1 WNGFA
6 KSWHLK
12 ASVFAGTVNGCVVNV
27 TEYAAFGSAAAS
39 STVTVPGGPSSL
51 STGGDPNGPGGPK
64 GSTRATSAPA
74 SSAFVAASEL
84 LLAAAPPEPP
94 QAHAPMTSPAGMMPH
109 DRNLRPGLFF
119 FNDPAPTDIYTLS
132 LHDALP
138 ICFTE
143 QGAKNVK
150 KSASRAHAFDA
161 AAKKACRSEEHTSE
175 LQSLTNLVCR
185 LLLE

>member
-1 WNGFA
+1 MWCDPGFIDRSYRMMSTPWPWNGFA

-84 LLAAAPPEPP
+84 LLAAAPTE
-94 QAHAPMTSPAGMMPH
+94 AP
-109 DRNLRPGLFF
+109 
-119 FNDPAPTDIYTLS
+119 
-132 LHDALP
+132 
-138 ICFTE
+138 
-143 QGAKNVK
+143 
-150 KSASRAHAFDA
+150 
-161 AAKKACRSEEHTSE
+161 
-175 LQSLTNLVCR
+175 
-185 LLLE
+185 